1 MRMHQSHLVVS
12 GSSGS
17 AAVLSCVSHARWV
30 CYVSSCYVYKGLLY
44 GLIGCVNGGA
54 GTALVHGLTAARE
67 KVGHTS
73 GRVLFFEADGP
84 FFGMAEHAVSAS
96 SPLPLV
102 RHAPGRLPG
111 DCTNRALT
119 AVVCI
124 TGRPRKKTC
133 PHQNLSSCSFIL
145 CPVASRSL
153 VATPTASAVKTCS
166 QAGCICGGPQPKLC
180 PGAHLPVLSRLQL
193 DPSYVPPSTMNPIG
207 KSALLWT
214 AYLGVSS
221 NTRCVPSLWLT

>member
-1 MRMHQSHLVVS
+1 
-12 GSSGS
+12 
-17 AAVLSCVSHARWV
+17 
-30 CYVSSCYVYKGLLY
+30 VSSCYVYKGLLY

-67 KVGHTS
+67 KVRRTS

-84 FFGMAEHAVSAS
+84 LFQMAEHAVSAS
-96 SPLPLV
+96 SPLRLV
-102 RHAPGRLPG
+102 GYAPGRL
-111 DCTNRALT
+111 AQ
-119 AVVCI
+119 
-124 TGRPRKKTC
+124 TGRSHSSDRSGVYKRTVAKEILSTF
-133 PHQNLSSCSFIL
+133 SSCSFIFDR
-145 CPVASRSL
+145 VVSRSL
-153 VATPTASAVKTCS
+153 GATPTASAVTTCS
-166 QAGCICGGPQPKLC
+166 QPGCTCGGPQPNLC
-180 PGAHLPVLSRLQL
+180 PGAPCSLACVVWWVQL